1 VLEIILLT
9 PEWFPWKN
17 LSRLEGREESWEEL
31 KLHRRACLRSIFQVC
46 QNQQKESQSDFK
58 FLSDAHKQCK
68 RLRTRVEREE
78 ELQGVVQ
85 LALQQQQ
92 QEKKTLNP
100 LRRKQKRTEMTGA
113 TNRLPLCGLH
123 STVFLPPSGH
133 RLFSFLHN

>member
-1 VLEIILLT
+1 MVSLEKSQQTGRQGGVLGRTQAPSPCVSEEHIPSLL
-9 PEWFPWKN
+9 
-17 LSRLEGREESWEEL
+17 
-31 KLHRRACLRSIFQVC
+31 
-46 QNQQKESQSDFK
+46 NQQKESQSDFK
-58 FLSDAHKQCK
+58 FLRKKALSDAHKQCK

-113 TNRLPLCGLH
+113 ANRLPLCGLH